1 MNLIVFNYRGYGRSD
16 MNSSSK
22 FLQRKLGV
30 MNPDDVM
37 QDAEVVLEYAKEK
50 FIQLPETVDGSNE
63 SRVAVKVLVHGE
75 SLGGMAASYVAMKGR
90 RTSVDFAFIDRSF
103 ASLDSVAFWGA
114 GASLM
119 RSTI

>member
-1 MNLIVFNYRGYGRSD
+1 MG
-16 MNSSSK
+16 
-22 FLQRKLGV
+22 
-30 MNPDDVM
+30 
-37 QDAEVVLEYAKEK
+37 
-50 FIQLPETVDGSNE
+50 DGSTE

-103 ASLDSVAFWGA
+103 ASLDGVAFWGA

-119 RSTI
+119 CSSIQKSDHQKLSCCCLSREKFSRCSGKLISRLFRLVTLWKDNNW